1 MLIFLEGGFRA
12 AQDLSWSSLMQIMK
26 YVLDHTGKP
35 YAKLFEDI
43 SAIPRGS
50 FKEEKIADFV
60 CSFAADLGLEYH
72 RDEANNIVVRKPA
85 SPGFEDHEV
94 VMLQG
99 HMDMI
104 WNKRPGS
111 TFDFEH
117 EGIQLVVRDGFLMAE
132 ETTCGSDDGVAV
144 AYMLAVLQ
152 DRTLKHPPLECVF
165 TTAEE
170 PGLYGVE
177 HFDCSQ
183 LKARKYINMDGN
195 LEGTSLLV
203 AAGAANGRFTKS
215 FRREEAGAYT
225 ELTIHVH
232 GLTGAHVQ
240 YQERQLANAI
250 KVAARILYYIQKAVP
265 YRLISIDGGSITTIP
280 TSCTAKI
287 ALAGADLKAAKK
299 IAEKIFQEVTF
310 EHKESDPGMRLDL
323 SSCQSTASVVP
334 EDAGNAIVSLLY
346 MLPFGL
352 VDTSLVFPNL
362 PISSYSLETID
373 TSETA
378 ITWFYRPTSAI
389 TSKLLDMD
397 EHTRILA
404 ELYGVDYQV
413 ENYFYGHCVEGGSPL
428 YQVYDEVWFE
438 QNGEHIR
445 PIGAHYGNEI
455 GFFLRNMPWL
465 DMILLVPT
473 HYQAHTPDE
482 KLDLASFD
490 RCYRCLVEILARI

>member
-1 MLIFLEGGFRA
+1 
-12 AQDLSWSSLMQIMK
+12 MK

-60 CSFAADLGLEYH
+60 CSFAKDLGLEYT
-72 RDEANNIVVRKPA
+72 RDSANNVVVRKPA
-85 SPGFEDHEV
+85 TPGYEDHEV

-111 TFDFEH
+111 TFDFET
-117 EGIQLVVRDGFLMAE
+117 EGLKLMVTDDGFLMAE

-144 AYMLAVLQ
+144 AYMLAILQ
-152 DRTLKHPPLECVF
+152 DKTLEHPELECVF

-170 PGLYGVE
+170 PGLYGVQK
-177 HFDCSQ
+177 FDCSQ
-183 LKARKYINMDGN
+183 LKARKYVSMDGN
-195 LEGTSLLV
+195 LEGTSLLI
-203 AAGAANGRFTKS
+203 AAGAANARFTKR
-215 FRREEAGAYT
+215 FQREALEGAA
-225 ELTIHVH
+225 ELSIRVH

-240 YQERQLANAI
+240 FQERQLANAI
-250 KVAARILYYIQKAVP
+250 KTAVRIVYYIRKEVP
-265 YRLISIDGGSITTIP
+265 CRLVSLDGGSVTTIP
-280 TSCTAKI
+280 VDCTARI
-287 ALAGADLKAAKK
+287 ALAPEHMAKAEE
-299 IAEKIFQEVTF
+299 IARRVLDEVRF
-310 EHKESDPGMRLDL
+310 EHKESDPDMTLTL
-323 SSCQSTASVVP
+323 SQQAHSAPAMPEEVTDKVVT
-334 EDAGNAIVSLLY
+334 LLHL
-346 MLPFGL
+346 LPAGL
-352 VDTSLVFPNL
+352 VDTSLVFPGL
-362 PISSYSLETID
+362 PISSFSLETI
-373 TSETA
+373 ETGDDS

-389 TSKLLDMD
+389 TSKMLDMD
-397 EHTRILA
+397 EQSRLLA
-404 ELYGVDYQV
+404 QLFDVEYEV
-413 ENYFYGHCVEGGSPL
+413 ENYFYGHNVEANTPF
-428 YQVYDEVWFE
+428 YNVFDQVWFE

-465 DMILLVPT
+465 DMILLVAT

-490 RCYRCLVEILARI
+490 RCYRCLVEILRRV

>member
-1 MLIFLEGGFRA
+1 
-12 AQDLSWSSLMQIMK
+12 MK

-60 CSFAADLGLEYH
+60 CDFAKSLGLEYT
-72 RDEANNIVVRKPA
+72 RDEANNVVVRKPA
-85 SPGFEDHEV
+85 TPGYEDHEV

-117 EGIQLVVRDGFLMAE
+117 EGIKLKVTDDGFLMAE

-144 AYMLAVLQ
+144 AYMLAILQ
-152 DRTLKHPPLECVF
+152 DKTLEHPELECVF

-170 PGLYGVE
+170 PGLYGVQK
-177 HFDCSQ
+177 FDCSQ
-183 LKARKYINMDGN
+183 LKARKYVSMDGN
-195 LEGTSLLV
+195 LEGTSLLI
-203 AAGAANGRFTKS
+203 AAGAANARFTKR
-215 FRREEAGAYT
+215 FQREEWKGAA
-225 ELTIHVH
+225 ELSIRVH

-240 YQERQLANAI
+240 FQERQLANAI
-250 KVAARILYYIQKAVP
+250 KTAVRIVYYIRKEVP
-265 YRLISIDGGSITTIP
+265 CRLVSLDGGSVTTIP
-280 TSCTAKI
+280 VDCTARI
-287 ALAGADLKAAKK
+287 ALAPEHMAKASE
-299 IAEKIFQEVTF
+299 IAQRVLDEVKF
-310 EHKESDPGMRLDL
+310 EHKESDPGMTLVLRQYPH
-323 SSCQSTASVVP
+323 SAPSMP
-334 EDAGNAIVSLLY
+334 EEVTDKIITLLHL
-346 MLPFGL
+346 LPAGL
-352 VDTSLVFPNL
+352 VDTSLVFPGL
-362 PISSYSLETID
+362 PVSSFSLETVE
-373 TSETA
+373 TSDGA

-389 TSKLLDMD
+389 TSKMLDMD
-397 EHTRILA
+397 EQSRLLA
-404 ELYGVDYQV
+404 QLFDVEYEV
-413 ENYFYGHCVEGGSPL
+413 ENYFYGHNVEAGTPF
-428 YQVYDEVWFE
+428 YNVFDQVWFE

-465 DMILLVPT
+465 DMILLVAT

-490 RCYRCLVEILARI
+490 RCYRCLVEILRRV

>member
-1 MLIFLEGGFRA
+1 
-12 AQDLSWSSLMQIMK
+12 MK
-26 YVLDHTGKP
+26 YVLDHEGKP

-60 CSFAADLGLEYH
+60 CSFAKNLGLEYT
-72 RDEANNIVVRKPA
+72 RDSVNNVVVRKPA
-85 SPGFEDHEV
+85 TPGYEDHEI

-104 WNKRPGS
+104 WNKRPDS
-111 TFDFEH
+111 TFDFEND
-117 EGIQLVVRDGFLMAE
+117 GIKLVVRDGYLMAE

-144 AYMLAVLQ
+144 AYMLAILQ
-152 DRTLKHPPLECVF
+152 DHTLKHPALECVF

-195 LEGTSLLV
+195 LEGTSLMI
-203 AAGAANGRFTKS
+203 AAGAANGRYTKR
-215 FRREEAGAYT
+215 FQREDISGNV
-225 ELTIHVH
+225 ELTIRVY

-240 YQERQLANAI
+240 FAERQLANAI
-250 KVAARILYYIQKAVP
+250 KTVARVVYYIGKEVP
-265 YRLISIDGGSITTIP
+265 YRLISIDGGSQTTIP
-280 TSCTAKI
+280 VDCTAKI
-287 ALAGADLKAAKK
+287 ALATTDVAKARE
-299 IAEKIFQEVTF
+299 IAERVVGEVKF
-310 EHKESDPGMRLDL
+310 EHKESDPDIKLGLMETLTTVAAMPADV
-323 SSCQSTASVVP
+323 SKAVV
-334 EDAGNAIVSLLY
+334 ALLQV
-346 MLPFGL
+346 LPCGL
-352 VDTSLVFPNL
+352 IDTSLVYPNL
-362 PISSYSLETID
+362 PISSHCIETI
-373 TSETA
+373 ETA
-378 ITWFYRPTSAI
+378 EDYITWFYRPTSAI
-389 TSKLLDMD
+389 TSKMLDMD
-397 EHTRILA
+397 EQSRMLA
-404 ELYGVDYQV
+404 EAYGVEYKV
-413 ENYFYGHCVEGGSPL
+413 ENYFYGHCVEPGSPL
-428 YQVYDEVWFE
+428 YQVYDQVWFE

-455 GFFLRNMPWL
+455 GFFMRNMPWL
-465 DMILLVPT
+465 DMILLVAT

>member
-1 MLIFLEGGFRA
+1 
-12 AQDLSWSSLMQIMK
+12 MK

-60 CSFAADLGLEYH
+60 CNFARDLGLEYT
-72 RDEANNIVVRKPA
+72 RDSANNVVVRKPA
-85 SPGFEDHEV
+85 TPGYEDHEV

-111 TFDFEH
+111 TFDFEN
-117 EGIQLVVRDGFLMAE
+117 EGLKLKVTDDGFLMAE

-144 AYMLAVLQ
+144 AYMLAILQ
-152 DRTLKHPPLECVF
+152 DKTLEPPELECVF

-170 PGLYGVE
+170 PGLYGVQK
-177 HFDCSQ
+177 FDCSQ
-183 LKARKYINMDGN
+183 LKARKYVSMDGN
-195 LEGTSLLV
+195 LEGTSLLI
-203 AAGAANGRFTKS
+203 AAGAANARFTKR
-215 FRREEAGAYT
+215 FQRETLEGAA
-225 ELTIHVH
+225 ELSIRVH

-240 YQERQLANAI
+240 FQERQLANAI
-250 KVAARILYYIQKAVP
+250 KTAVRMVYYIRKEVP
-265 YRLISIDGGSITTIP
+265 CRLVSLDGGSVTTIP
-280 TSCTAKI
+280 VDCTARI
-287 ALAGADLKAAKK
+287 ALAPEHMAKAEE
-299 IAEKIFQEVTF
+299 IARRVLDEVKF
-310 EHKESDPGMRLDL
+310 EHKESDPSMTLTL
-323 SSCQSTASVVP
+323 SQQAHSAPAIP
-334 EDAGNAIVSLLY
+334 EEVTDKVITLLHL
-346 MLPFGL
+346 LPAGL
-352 VDTSLVFPNL
+352 VDTSLVFPGL
-362 PISSYSLETID
+362 PISSFSLETIE
-373 TSETA
+373 TSDDS

-389 TSKLLDMD
+389 TSKMLDMD
-397 EHTRILA
+397 EQSRLLA
-404 ELYGVDYQV
+404 QLFDVEYEV
-413 ENYFYGHCVEGGSPL
+413 ENYFYGHNVEANTPF
-428 YQVYDEVWFE
+428 YNVFDEVWFE

-465 DMILLVPT
+465 DMILLVAT

-490 RCYRCLVEILARI
+490 RCYRCLVEILRRV

>member
-1 MLIFLEGGFRA
+1 
-12 AQDLSWSSLMQIMK
+12 MK

-50 FKEEKIADFV
+50 FKEEKIADYV
-60 CSFAADLGLEYH
+60 CNFARELGLEYT

-85 SPGFEDHEV
+85 TPGYEDHET

-117 EGIQLVVRDGFLMAE
+117 EGIKLKVTDDGYLMAE

-144 AYMLAVLQ
+144 AYMLAILQ
-152 DRTLKHPPLECVF
+152 DKTLEHPELECVF

-170 PGLYGVE
+170 PGLYGVQK
-177 HFDCSQ
+177 FDCSQ
-183 LKARKYINMDGN
+183 LKARKYISMDGN
-195 LEGTSLLV
+195 LEGTSLLM
-203 AAGAANGRFTKS
+203 AAGGANARLTKRFQ
-215 FRREEAGAYT
+215 REDASGSA
-225 ELTIHVH
+225 ELSIHVY

-240 YQERQLANAI
+240 FQERQLANAI
-250 KVAARILYYIQKAVP
+250 KVAARILYYIRKEISC
-265 YRLISIDGGSITTIP
+265 RLISIDGGAQTTIP
-280 TSCTAKI
+280 VDCTAKL
-287 ALAGADLKAAKK
+287 ALTAADVPKAKE
-299 IAEKIFQEVTF
+299 IAERVLGEVKF
-310 EHKESDPGMRLDL
+310 EHKESDPNMALAL
-323 SSCQSTASVVP
+323 EVSPAASP
-334 EDAGNAIVSLLY
+334 AIPDDVSGKLITLLHL
-346 MLPFGL
+346 LPFGL
-352 VDTSLVFPNL
+352 VDTSLVFPGL
-362 PISSYSLETID
+362 PVSSFSLEVI
-373 TSETA
+373 ETRDDLV
-378 ITWFYRPTSAI
+378 TWFYRPTSAI
-389 TSKLLDMD
+389 TSKMMDMD
-397 EHTRILA
+397 EQSRVLA
-404 ELYGVDYQV
+404 GLFDVEYEV
-413 ENYFYGHCVEGGSPL
+413 ENYFYGHSVEAGTPL
-428 YQVYDEVWFE
+428 YNVFDQVWFE

-465 DMILLVPT
+465 DMILLVAT

-490 RCYRCLVEILARI
+490 RCYRCLVEILRRV

>member
-1 MLIFLEGGFRA
+1 
-12 AQDLSWSSLMQIMK
+12 MK

-60 CSFAADLGLEYH
+60 CSFAKDLGLEYT
-72 RDEANNIVVRKPA
+72 RDSANNVVVRKPA
-85 SPGFEDHEV
+85 TPGYEDHEV

-111 TFDFEH
+111 TFDFET
-117 EGIQLVVRDGFLMAE
+117 EGLKLKVTDDGFLMAE

-144 AYMLAVLQ
+144 AYMLAILQ
-152 DRTLKHPPLECVF
+152 DKALEHPELECVF

-170 PGLYGVE
+170 PGLYGVQK
-177 HFDCSQ
+177 FDCSQ
-183 LKARKYINMDGN
+183 LKARKYVSMDGN
-195 LEGTSLLV
+195 LEGTSLLI
-203 AAGAANGRFTKS
+203 AAGAANARFTKR
-215 FRREEAGAYT
+215 FQREALGGAA
-225 ELTIHVH
+225 ELSIRVH

-240 YQERQLANAI
+240 FQERQLANAI
-250 KVAARILYYIQKAVP
+250 KTAVRIVYYIRKEVP
-265 YRLISIDGGSITTIP
+265 CRLVSLDGGSVTTIP
-280 TSCTAKI
+280 VDCTARV
-287 ALAGADLKAAKK
+287 ALAPEYLSKAEE
-299 IAEKIFQEVTF
+299 IARRVLDEVKF
-310 EHKESDPGMRLDL
+310 EHKESDPNMTLTLNRQDH
-323 SSCQSTASVVP
+323 SAPAMPEEVTDKVVT
-334 EDAGNAIVSLLY
+334 LLHL
-346 MLPFGL
+346 LPAGL
-352 VDTSLVFPNL
+352 VDTSLVFPGL
-362 PISSYSLETID
+362 PISSFSLETI
-373 TSETA
+373 ETTGDS

-389 TSKLLDMD
+389 TSKMLDMD
-397 EHTRILA
+397 EQSRLLA
-404 ELYGVDYQV
+404 QLFDVEYEV
-413 ENYFYGHCVEGGSPL
+413 ENYFYGHNVEAGTPF
-428 YQVYDEVWFE
+428 YNVFDQVWFE

-465 DMILLVPT
+465 DMILLVAT

-490 RCYRCLVEILARI
+490 RCYRCLVEILRRV

>member
-1 MLIFLEGGFRA
+1 
-12 AQDLSWSSLMQIMK
+12 MK

-60 CSFAADLGLEYH
+60 CNFARDLGLEYT
-72 RDEANNIVVRKPA
+72 RDSANNVVVRKPA
-85 SPGFEDHEV
+85 TPGYEDHEV

-111 TFDFEH
+111 TFDFEN
-117 EGIQLVVRDGFLMAE
+117 EGLKLKVTDDGFLMAE

-144 AYMLAVLQ
+144 AYMLAILQ
-152 DRTLKHPPLECVF
+152 DKTLEHPELECVF

-170 PGLYGVE
+170 PGLYGVQK
-177 HFDCSQ
+177 FDCSQ
-183 LKARKYINMDGN
+183 LKARKYVSMDGN
-195 LEGTSLLV
+195 LEGTSLLI
-203 AAGAANGRFTKS
+203 AAGAANARFTKR
-215 FRREEAGAYT
+215 FQRETLEGAA
-225 ELTIHVH
+225 ELSIRVH

-240 YQERQLANAI
+240 FQERQLANAI
-250 KVAARILYYIQKAVP
+250 KTAVRIVYYIRKEVP
-265 YRLISIDGGSITTIP
+265 CRLVGLDGGSVTTIP
-280 TSCTAKI
+280 VDCTARI
-287 ALAGADLKAAKK
+287 ALAPEHMAKAEE
-299 IAEKIFQEVTF
+299 IARRVLDEVKF
-310 EHKESDPGMRLDL
+310 EHKESDPSMTLTL
-323 SSCQSTASVVP
+323 SQQAHSAPAIP
-334 EDAGNAIVSLLY
+334 EEVTDKVITLLHL
-346 MLPFGL
+346 LPAGL
-352 VDTSLVFPNL
+352 VDTSLVFPGL
-362 PISSYSLETID
+362 PISSFSLETIE
-373 TSETA
+373 TSDDS

-389 TSKLLDMD
+389 TSKMLDMD
-397 EHTRILA
+397 EQSRLLA
-404 ELYGVDYQV
+404 QLFDVEYEV
-413 ENYFYGHCVEGGSPL
+413 ENYFYGHNVEANTPF
-428 YQVYDEVWFE
+428 YNVFDEVWFE

-465 DMILLVPT
+465 DMILLVAT

-490 RCYRCLVEILARI
+490 RCYRCLVEILRRV